1 MKIVR
6 GEDRD
11 PRDDELEAALR
22 SIYAAPTDESYWN
35 TLERRIMQAVGTER
49 AREWWSY
56 FPGWVRLGVSAA
68 AAAALIAAIASWHA
82 AIASWHT
89 RTVQERMAF
98 DQLLGKQSEM
108 PLLTE
113 FDRGE
118 RSAER
123 EATLRYLIRH
133 D

>member
-1 MKIVR
+1 MTIVR
-6 GEDRD
+6 GDNRERQDDDSRDEDV
-11 PRDDELEAALR
+11 AGALR
-22 SIYAAPTDESYWN
+22 HLYAAPTDDSYWN
-35 TLERRIMQAVGTER
+35 TLERRIMQAVAAER

-68 AAAALIAAIASWHA
+68 AAAALVAAL
-82 AIASWHT
+82 ASWHT
-89 RTVQERMAF
+89 RTTQERMAF
-98 DQLLGKQSEM
+98 EELMGAQNEI

-113 FDRGE
+113 SDRSE

>member
-6 GEDRD
+6 GEGRD
-11 PRDDELEAALR
+11 MPERDTRDEEITEALR
-22 SIYAAPTDESYWN
+22 EMYAAPAEDSYWT
-35 TLERRIMQAVGTER
+35 TLERRIMQAVGVER
-49 AREWWSY
+49 PREWWSH
-56 FPGWVRLGVSAA
+56 FPEWVRLGLTAA
-68 AAAALIAAIASWHA
+68 AAAVLVA

-89 RTVQERMAF
+89 RDSQQRMAA
-98 DQLLGKQSEM
+98 DRLIGPASEM

-118 RSAER
+118 RNKDR
-123 EATLRYLIRH
+123 EATLRYLITH

>member
-1 MKIVR
+1 MNSIR

-11 PRDDELEAALR
+11 MHDDEIAGALR
-22 SIYAAPTDESYWN
+22 SIYAAPTDESYWS
-35 TLERRIMQAVGTER
+35 TLERRIMDAVAAER

-56 FPGWVRLGVSAA
+56 FPGWVRLGLTAA
-68 AAAALIAAIASWHA
+68 AAAALIAGLASWQ
-82 AIASWHT
+82 T
-89 RTVQERMAF
+89 RELQQRMAV
-98 DQLLGKQSEM
+98 DRLIGTPSDI

-118 RSAER
+118 RRAER
-123 EATLRYLIRH
+123 EATLRYLITH